1 VDSRVVFQWTNDD
14 KSWKWLTALC
24 TWKLELGIASEI
36 YWYKIFGKW
45 SVKETS
51 KQSHTQHNEV
61 TLAWGLLRLAP
72 IMYFQCNY
80 THWIGQKT
88 TTVQTIHW
96 QIFLIT
102 SWNLILEL
110 HSLLTTNLIMIIY
123 LHLAYPLTNKVIRG
137 EYVIVPDLNGK
148 DRGKTLLRLCQAVEV
163 LLVRKET
170 MNTSNRRQHWERTQ

>member
-1 VDSRVVFQWTNDD
+1 MNDD

-24 TWKLELGIASEI
+24 TWKLESCTASEI
-36 YWYKIFGKW
+36 HWYKIFGKW
-45 SVKETS
+45 LVKETS

-72 IMYFQCNY
+72 IMYFQCNC

-88 TTVQTIHW
+88 TVQRIHW

-123 LHLAYPLTNKVIRG
+123 LHLAIPLTNKVIRG

-170 MNTSNRRQHWERTQ
+170 MNTSNRCQHWEKTQ